1 MASAAAR
8 ELPPGREQKA
18 MIDAIAQHCARR
30 VAHRHRRTLCP
41 RLRARRGVAENDAA
55 HPEQRLI
62 TSLFLGTMLS
72 ITSVKI
78 VALVVREVPRSP

>member
-1 MASAAAR
+1 
-8 ELPPGREQKA
+8 
-18 MIDAIAQHCARR
+18 MIGHLIAGTLLR
-30 VAHRHRRTLCP
+30 LCP
-41 RLRARRGVAENDAA
+41 RLRARRGVTENDAA

-72 ITSVKI
+72 ISSVKI